1 MPTKAEKGFT
11 LIELMIVI
19 AIIGILAALAVPQFI
34 SYRTRSHN
42 AAAKAVVHNGMAD
55 QANLN
60 AELGIYGHTEA
71 VPTNLIVAVAPYGI
85 ANAITRTTLSRAS
98 TGTDSGARLSGTRWD
113 NKAFCVGI
121 VLGDCM
127 ISAAREVSN
136 TNQRSVFTVYSRHQK
151 GDTAYGIDSA
161 VENMIY
167 SVSNA
172 GWINAT
178 GLSCT
183 PPAPTLTTFEN
194 INGTA
199 GGGAPYLTW
208 AEAK

>member
-1 MPTKAEKGFT
+1 MTKNKEKGFT

-34 SYRTRSHN
+34 SYRTRSYN
-42 AAAKAVVHNGMAD
+42 AAAKAVVHNVKAD

-60 AELGIYGHTEA
+60 SELGIYGHTEIA
-71 VPTNLIVAVAPYGI
+71 PTNLSAPVATYNI
-85 ANAITRTTLSRAS
+85 ANAITRTTLSRPS
-98 TGTDSGARLSGTRWD
+98 TGTDSGARVGGTRTD
-113 NKAFCVGI
+113 FKSFCVGI

-127 ISAAREVSN
+127 TAAARCISN
-136 TNQRSVFTVYSRHQK
+136 TNQHSVFTLFSRHQK

-161 VENMIY
+161 VEDMIY

-178 GLSCT
+178 GLGCT
-183 PPAPTLTTFEN
+183 PPAPTLTTLEN

>member
-1 MPTKAEKGFT
+1 MRNKVEEGFT

-19 AIIGILAALAVPQFI
+19 AIIGILAAIAVPQFI
-34 SYRTRSHN
+34 SYRTRSYN
-42 AAAKAVVHNGMAD
+42 AAAKAVVHNVKAD

-60 AELGIYGHTEA
+60 AELGIYGHTEQ
-71 VPTNLIVAVAPYGI
+71 VPTNLTAAVATYRI
-85 ANAITRTTLSRAS
+85 ANAVTRTTLSRPA
-98 TGTDSGARLSGTRWD
+98 TGTDSGARISGTRWD

-127 ISAAREVSN
+127 IAAGREVSN
-136 TNQRSVFTVYSRHQK
+136 TNWRSVFTLYSRHQK

-161 VENMIY
+161 VEDMIY

-178 GLSCT
+178 GLGCT
-183 PPAPTLTTFEN
+183 PPAPTLTTLEN
-194 INGTA
+194 INGTF
-199 GGGAPYLTW
+199 GGGMPYTTW
-208 AEAK
+208 AGAK